1 MLSTITFQAYLEI
14 PGCTHTLAHIHTD
27 TSNTHTCTCMQAV
40 RPDLLTLRVLGRAL
54 VMWSSI
60 QPTTHWVEAQMAPI
74 FRVGAINR

>member
-1 MLSTITFQAYLEI
+1 
-14 PGCTHTLAHIHTD
+14 
-27 TSNTHTCTCMQAV
+27 MQAV